1 MKLRKD
7 GAEIY
12 VWDGVAEEEAIA
24 RTTLMGVG
32 AHQDDLEIMAYH
44 GILECFGNPNEWF
57 AGVTVTNGSGSPRDD
72 LYADYSD
79 DEMQIVRR
87 MEQKKAAHLGEYG
100 VQFLLDYPSSE
111 VKDPGNPAPRE
122 DLRDILEA
130 ARPRVVYTHNFAD
143 KHDTHVA
150 VASRVIEAIREM
162 DADARPEQVL
172 GCEVWR
178 DLDWMIDEDKVA
190 LDVAGHESLAM
201 ALLGVFDSQDC
212 GGKRYDLATMGRR
225 RAHATY
231 HATHDVD
238 VTDGLT
244 FAMDLTP
251 LIEDESLDI
260 RRHVQ
265 EHITRFAEEV
275 AERLDRVCG
284 G

>member
-7 GAEIY
+7 SAEVY
-12 VWDGVAEEEAIA
+12 VWDGVPETDALA
-24 RTTLMGVG
+24 RTTLMGIG

-44 GILECFGNPNEWF
+44 GILECFGKSDQWF
-57 AGVTVTNGSGSPRDD
+57 AGVTVTNGSGSARDGF
-72 LYADYSD
+72 YADFT
-79 DEMQIVRR
+79 DEQMMTIRR
-87 MEQKKAAHLGEYG
+87 VEQKKAAHLGEYG
-100 VQFLLDYPSSE
+100 IQFLLDYPSSE
-111 VKDPGNPAPRE
+111 VKDTANPDPKD
-122 DLRDILEA
+122 DLREILDA
-130 ARPRVVYTHNFAD
+130 ARPSVVYTHNFAD

-150 VASRVIEAIREM
+150 VASRVIQAIRELP
-162 DADARPEQVL
+162 ADARPKRVL

-190 LDVAGHESLAM
+190 MDVAPHESLAM

-212 GGKRYDLATMGRR
+212 GGKRYDLASMGRR

-251 LIEDESLDI
+251 LIQDESLTI
-260 RRHVQ
+260 RDHVQ
-265 EHITRFAEEV
+265 AHIARFADEV
-275 AERLDRVCG
+275 TDRLDRVCG
-284 G
+284 C